1 MMEVVIE
8 MEFGYRNHGRFDGGI
23 GDKQGDG

>member
-8 MEFGYRNHGRFDGGI
+8 MEFGYRKHGRFDGGI
-23 GDKQGDG
+23 GDKQVNG